1 MQRLEFEMFAN
12 EILSRLPTKCV
23 GRLRCVSR
31 QWRYELSSKLFA
43 IIHYHRTA
51 KYEDP
56 KVITLTNS
64 SIDLL
69 NLINGNV
76 DISSKKT
83 ISFPV
88 DTCLSNL
95 TILASEYGLLL
106 ISVHWLPNELIL
118 WNPTTNKFKN
128 LCDKKP
134 KHFFDFK
141 TDAVGIYID
150 SSNDV
155 KILLLQRRMDH
166 IVPRVYSRKTCEWKT
181 LTFMKDPDLGSL
193 FLYWLS
199 SGAFCNKVLYFPSA
213 HYWTPAKS
221 YTIAFD
227 VESET
232 FSKFPIP
239 QSTNV
244 IGRQRSFL
252 KLRNTL
258 HMFIVLETPETIV
271 KLYKFQDDLW
281 SEVLSFSNVKLF
293 FSYEAW
299 RNNLDEN
306 KGDTWSVEIDRCGI
320 MDIQI
325 GMKESQYLGDVV
337 TYKGLHNVASFEETV
352 VSPI

>member
-23 GRLRCVSR
+23 GRLRCVSK
-31 QWRYELSSKLFA
+31 QWRYELSSHLFA
-43 IIHYHRTA
+43 IIHYRRTA
-51 KYEDP
+51 KYEDC
-56 KVITLTNS
+56 KLIMLTKS
-64 SIDLL
+64 SIDLH
-69 NLINGNV
+69 NLISGKV
-76 DISSKKT
+76 DISSRKI

-106 ISVHWLPNELIL
+106 ISIHWLPNELIL
-118 WNPTTNKFKN
+118 WNPTTNQFKN

-166 IVPRVYSRKTCEWKT
+166 IVPHLYSRNTCEWKT
-181 LTFMKDPDLGSL
+181 LTFMKGPDLGSS
-193 FLYWLS
+193 LYWLS
-199 SGAFCNKVLYFPSA
+199 SGSLCNNVLYFPSP

-232 FSKFPIP
+232 FSKVSIP
-239 QSTNV
+239 QSTDV
-244 IGRQRSFL
+244 IGRQTSFL
-252 KLRNTL
+252 KIRNTL
-258 HMFIVLETPETIV
+258 HMFIVV
-271 KLYKFQDDLW
+271 
-281 SEVLSFSNVKLF
+281 
-293 FSYEAW
+293 
-299 RNNLDEN
+299 
-306 KGDTWSVEIDRCGI
+306 
-320 MDIQI
+320 
-325 GMKESQYLGDVV
+325 
-337 TYKGLHNVASFEETV
+337 
-352 VSPI
+352 